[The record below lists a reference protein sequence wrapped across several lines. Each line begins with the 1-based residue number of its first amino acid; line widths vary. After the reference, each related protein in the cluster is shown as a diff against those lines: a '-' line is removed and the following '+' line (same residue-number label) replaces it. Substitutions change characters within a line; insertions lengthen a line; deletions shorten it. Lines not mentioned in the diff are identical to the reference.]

1 VPPALPSIQAALALR
16 RTEDLR
22 AARFAGLRRAL
33 PERLEALLLF
43 TERLME
49 RRRAIAFFFFAILP
63 MVGSLFLFSLMI
75 VLPNNESTILSATG
89 CEPFVN
95 CALKLELLAK
105 TCLDLAG
112 SSTWVWR
119 CEANTSRKDA
129 DLTPTA
135 DWRGCNPQHGAHQIR
150 G

>member
-1 VPPALPSIQAALALR
+1 MPPALSSIQAALALR

-22 AARFAGLRRAL
+22 AARLAGLRRAL

-43 TERLME
+43 TARLIE
-49 RRRAIAFFFFAILP
+49 RRRAVAFFFAILA
-63 MVGSLFLFSLMI
+63 MVGSLFLFSLMT

-112 SSTWVWR
+112 RST
-119 CEANTSRKDA
+119 CRKMHCSA
-129 DLTPTA
+129 GVA
-135 DWRGCNPQHGAHQIR
+135 MRG
-150 G
+150 